1 MLKVK
6 TPREWWENVVEWETA
21 LKFWNTA
28 WQAWRGIRTTVW
40 PNKRKRLK
48 DLPVALLISVGP
60 EGDTRLSLSLTELGR
75 LSTFPSQ
82 PLCLCLLIRSFIE
95 YKKALLKKIHYR
107 PSHWSGSFGW
117 KFSFPVPSK
126 SNGVNGREKRSKP
139 AGTNWRYLL
148 SMADGCSQEVSLEFV
163 MHDEWGQP
171 PRRLPIRIVA
181 WP

>member
-60 EGDTRLSLSLTELGR
+60 EGDTLSLTQSADWARFLVS
-75 LSTFPSQ
+75 LSASASA
-82 PLCLCLLIRSFIE
+82 CLCLLIRSFIE
-95 YKKALLKKIHYR
+95 YKKALFKRIHYR

-148 SMADGCSQEVSLEFV
+148 SMADGCTT
-163 MHDEWGQP
+163 HYI
-171 PRRLPIRIVA
+171 RRIH
-181 WP
+181 